1 MKTRGALGIILVVS
15 IFGLLCKQKVTAQ
28 QVSSELDEDYSRPS
42 VTFFM
47 AKIAGDQY
55 SQKTID
61 AATKI
66 SLSDKYFNHNLDR
79 IHLDLSPGFQS
90 LSFEE
95 KKKTLVEQLNKNSVG
110 SAIIAKWF
118 NRSPEGMF
126 NLSFVYD
133 RGMYNATDQDVLM
146 SNAAKRGEVL
156 LKDAGQNL
164 VNKTYVLI
172 LAPREFSW
180 FDNEQSHGW
189 NSMYD
194 VFLFKINFDAE
205 DVERF
210 YSIWPY
216 EDDPPEIKQQK
227 IAAFDTTSFTLRF
240 VYGKQALSSSSTE
253 LYALT
258 DNPKSSDQM
267 FNETVAKMY
276 DNALFNIDKDL
287 EAFRVKVSV
296 SGTRPIR
303 AKIGKKEGLKCD
315 QRYFVYEFVWNGETN
330 QAEEDRKAVV
340 RAKGKIVDNRGVATG
355 SSKESEFYQ
364 VYGGTVR
371 QGMVMQQRNDLGI
384 SLIPG
389 FEMGEIGG
397 GSLGLWIRTGFFTN
411 VPSLYVQGD
420 IGFDSKEYDPYETG
434 PDTYSFFRFSVGL
447 GKGIRMA
454 RIVELVPFAGWGME
468 STSNDSLAVIRTTLI
483 KAGGAM
489 TINITPGVA
498 LFGQLNFYVP
508 YDGIEIKEESE
519 DDAVRQ
525 EEVWTDRFENRSGM
539 SILAGL
545 RIEF

>member
-1 MKTRGALGIILVVS
+1 MKTRGSLGFVLVVCL
-15 IFGLLCKQKVTAQ
+15 FGLLCMNFATAQ
-28 QVSSELDEDYSRPS
+28 QVTSELDEDYSRPS

-55 SQKTID
+55 SRKAAD
-61 AATKI
+61 AATEI

-79 IHLDLSPGFQS
+79 IYLDLNAGFTS
-90 LSFEE
+90 LSYDE
-95 KKKTLVEQLNKNSVG
+95 KQRTLIDHLNKKRIG
-110 SAIIAKWF
+110 SAIVAKWF

-126 NLSFVYD
+126 NLRYVYD

-146 SNAAKRGEVL
+146 SNAAKRGEAL

-194 VFLFKINFDAE
+194 VFLFKLNFDAE
-205 DVERF
+205 EVDRL

-216 EDDPPEIKQQK
+216 EDDPLEIKQQK
-227 IAAFDTTSFTLRF
+227 AAAFDTTSFTLRF

-258 DNPKSSDQM
+258 DSPKSSDQM
-267 FNETVAKMY
+267 FKETVVKMY

-340 RAKGKIVDNRGVATG
+340 RAKGKIVDNRKVASG

-384 SLIPG
+384 SLLPG

-411 VPSLYVQGD
+411 VSSLYVQGD
-420 IGFDSKEYDPYETG
+420 IGFDSKDYDPFETG
-434 PDTYSFFRFSVGL
+434 TDTYSFFRFSVGL

-468 STSNDSLAVIRTTLI
+468 TTSNDSLAVIRTALI
-483 KAGGAM
+483 KAGGALS
-489 TINITPGVA
+489 INITPGVA

-508 YDGIEIKEESE
+508 YAGIEIKEESE
-519 DDAVRQ
+519 DDAIRQ
-525 EEVWTDRFENRSGM
+525 EEVWTDRFEDRSGM